1 MRVDLL
7 LRNQL
12 IKTIGIMALVSIPLL
27 SFAKAPQIVYPW
39 EKDTFKASGESL
51 LLEFNKNDAQ
61 NKIQLKAFARESCY
75 QAMLDQV
82 MALPVDSTLNVSSLE
97 KAMPGMEETL
107 QLTIRK
113 YGHLDAI
120 TYTSLST
127 ASTNLYLPGNILAQY
142 VRNYQIELLK
152 KQAADEKKSNL
163 KKEKEARKKAGNI
176 VAKNEPSTLK
186 ESFTQELSKDTAFSL
201 PYRIAMGKKGIKEK
215 AAIQFRGKLE
225 TLTFSE
231 GTSFGQWMAARP
243 YMKDYPLQDA
253 IKFGKYQFNKEKNNL
268 QMDAQLDI
276 NALRR
281 AFNKIENKQKTS
293 DK

>member
-1 MRVDLL
+1 
-7 LRNQL
+7 
-12 IKTIGIMALVSIPLL
+12 MALVSIPLL

-82 MALPVDSTLNVSSLE
+82 MALPVDSTLNVSSLA

-107 QLTIRK
+107 QLTIRQ

-163 KKEKEARKKAGNI
+163 KKEIQAKKQ
-176 VAKNEPSTLK
+176 AKSKVEKNKLSILK
-186 ESFTQELSKDTAFSL
+186 GTITQDLSQETTFSL
-201 PYRIAMGKKGIKEK
+201 PYRIAIAKKQLKEK
-215 AAIQFRGKLE
+215 AVAMFRDKLNRVY
-225 TLTFSE
+225 FNE
-231 GTSFGQWMAARP
+231 GVSFRSWMDERP
-243 YMKDYPLQDA
+243 YMKDYPLEDS
-253 IKFGKYQFNKEKNNL
+253 IQFSNTQLNKEKTSI
-268 QMDAQLDI
+268 QMNFQLDTNKLKNTFI
-276 NALRR
+276 
-281 AFNKIENKQKTS
+281 KIEKKQKTS

>member
-1 MRVDLL
+1 MRVNLL

-82 MALPVDSTLNVSSLE
+82 MALPVDSTLNVSSLA

-107 QLTIRK
+107 QLTIRQ

-163 KKEKEARKKAGNI
+163 KKEIQAKKQ
-176 VAKNEPSTLK
+176 AKSKVEKNKLSILK
-186 ESFTQELSKDTAFSL
+186 GTITQDLSQETTFSL
-201 PYRIAMGKKGIKEK
+201 PYRIAIAKKQLKEK
-215 AAIQFRGKLE
+215 AVAMFRDKLNRVY
-225 TLTFSE
+225 FNE
-231 GTSFGQWMAARP
+231 GVSFRSWMDERP
-243 YMKDYPLQDA
+243 YMKDYPLEDS
-253 IKFGKYQFNKEKNNL
+253 IQFSNTQLNKEKTSI
-268 QMDAQLDI
+268 QMNFQLDTNKLKNTFI
-276 NALRR
+276 
-281 AFNKIENKQKTS
+281 KIEKKQKTS